1 MEYKINYNNSRGL
14 ESYVGERIRM
24 RRMELGLTQDKLADM
39 LGVSFQQIQ
48 KYEAGRNAM
57 KITSLYRLSRVLLV
71 DISYFFDGFKGYSL
85 HDSSN
90 ASYSSTL
97 QSREISSLI
106 RNYQNISNP
115 KLRKSVSNL
124 IRTVS
129 TNE

>member
-1 MEYKINYNNSRGL
+1 MEYKINYDNSRGL

-90 ASYSSTL
+90 ASYSTL

-106 RNYQNISNP
+106 RNYQNISDL

-124 IRTVS
+124 IRTIS